1 MMGGAWWDKYPC
13 FLVPAVPCSSSGP
26 MLRTD
31 LMGENV
37 AKDPFLSLRSGNV
50 TAIGVKTGAQLV
62 RDVATQQTESET
74 VRRLGGEKALN
85 RWRIV
90 EIAWLKAFYA
100 RLNESGLLKDPRVA
114 SLAEGTQ
121 DAADLNNVIQAATAG
136 AAVGAAGGTL
146 VPGIGNVVGGLVGG
160 IGGAVAGLVQWA
172 VNASGDQ
179 ERRHKVSQALGAVVQ
194 EVGYPPSRLALVIA
208 RDKVAGVGGI
218 HPFKTLGT
226 LAKYTEAI
234 YQRET
239 PIAWGM
245 IPAFPWKVKDST
257 GERVITAQQAAQ
269 SMWTVKERSLSIWP
283 YLDAPLLTFV
293 TQQVGDTPECS
304 SAASRPYDRAGRAF
318 LSLSLVDVFPSL
330 QQMIEIDGSINP
342 ALAKSAGK
350 LTFQNQ
356 YSARAQGS
364 QAGVL
369 LPNIPCTAAI
379 SLDVPMLAQWGRQ

>member
-1 MMGGAWWDKYPC
+1 MGGAWWDKYPC

-37 AKDPFLSLRSGNV
+37 AKDPFAALRFGNV
-50 TAIGVKTGAQLV
+50 TAIGVKTGAQFV
-62 RDVATQQTESET
+62 RDVASQRVESET
-74 VRRLGGEKALN
+74 VRQLGGEKALN

-226 LAKYTEAI
+226 LAKYTKAI

-257 GERVITAQQAAQ
+257 EERVITAQQAAQ